1 MHVLRSYVSVHET
14 VKGLVQMF
22 MIRLQLCVTLQQ
34 MYISLS
40 YYFIMAGNRV
50 NNSTIALGFSSEIVN
65 HGV

>member
-1 MHVLRSYVSVHET
+1 
-14 VKGLVQMF
+14 MF